1 MRNKNLSP
9 KIEKIKMTLTERE
22 RVLIIEIQFKT
33 NLRKALIKT
42 TTVLQESIL
51 DSMEEVLEVA

>member
-1 MRNKNLSP
+1 
-9 KIEKIKMTLTERE
+9 MTLTERE